1 MKVQHSNNEGSVKV
15 SASRRDGEPILS
27 KFARSV
33 CDALWEDCSI
43 WAEWGTTPEGILIS
57 MSDDIDSDMRV
68 TFTIPEYELDFDNCD
83 FDDLV
88 DDYVENLEEEFIGS
102 TSSEDIDS
110 AINIPDVQSYCT
122 DDVVVKYIHSLIP
135 EIANLL
141 EGEGYDVSFDQ
152 DAKNLY
158 ISIYPS
164 GEDYEDGTYTF
175 PKSALTCKDVK
186 TDANNIVEILMNR
199 ASFEDLYA
207 CDSVTSAEDNYNTD
221 KCINCSA
228 LEDKRNPNNPY
239 RYVTKHGLGP
249 GTLPKD
255 VKLMDWEELDDYRT
269 AIYLDRPLS
278 SKELN
283 EYDIYPE
290 SIQASYS
297 EYDNV
302 SSCDVKSEANR
313 LFKYLKDYG
322 AISITN
328 NIDTIDI
335 KFSNDPAISDVDLIY
350 NAILS
355 EGYSH
360 ITDHSGDPVVFE
372 FISENGCICVKLLSY
387 DSSEVVVEVSQEPE
401 YVSSSYDYDDEYVSE
416 WEEIASKVVL
426 DSDGF
431 WTDYTLYRNVTT
443 DQYICMFGDKDIYQ
457 PDEDYADWSG
467 DSEKLAR
474 EWFDNYQGDAPYEDP
489 YDDYLNSQTGVTGR
503 F

>member
-1 MKVQHSNNEGSVKV
+1 MKIKHSDNQRNVAI
-15 SASRRDGEPILS
+15 SASSEGTESLIS
-27 KFARSV
+27 KFARNV
-33 CDALWEDCSI
+33 CDTLWEDYNI
-43 WAEWGTTPEGILIS
+43 WAEWDKTSEGILIS
-57 MSDDIDSDMRV
+57 MSDDPDSDTQA
-68 TFTIPEYELDFDNCD
+68 TFTIPEYELDFDNYD
-83 FDDLV
+83 FDDMV
-88 DDYVENLEEEFIGS
+88 DDYVENLQEEFIGS

-110 AINIPDVQSYCT
+110 ATNIPDIQSYYT
-122 DDVVVKYIHSLIP
+122 DDAVSRYIHSLIP
-135 EIANLL
+135 EIADLL
-141 EGEGYDVSFDQ
+141 ESEGYDVTFDQ
-152 DAKNLY
+152 DANNLY

-186 TDANNIVEILMNR
+186 TDASNIVEILMNR

-207 CDSVTSAEDNYNTD
+207 CDSITAGEDNYNTN
-221 KCINCSA
+221 KCINCST

-239 RYVTKHGLGP
+239 RYITKHGIGP

-255 VKLMDWEELDDYRT
+255 VKLIDWEDLDNYRT

-278 SKELN
+278 SKELD

-290 SIQASYS
+290 SIQASSS
-297 EYDNV
+297 EYDTV

-335 KFSNDPAISDVDLIY
+335 KFSNDPDISDVTLIY
-350 NAILS
+350 HAIIS
-355 EGYSH
+355 QGYSQIAH
-360 ITDHSGDPVVFE
+360 HSRDPVVFE

-387 DSSEVVVEVSQEPE
+387 DSSEIVVEVSQEPE
-401 YVSSSYDYDDEYVSE
+401 YISSSYDYDDEYVSE
-416 WEEIASKVVL
+416 WEEIASKVVP

-431 WTDYTLYRNVTT
+431 WTDYTLYRNVITG
-443 DQYICMFGDKDIYQ
+443 QYICMFGDKDIYE